1 MQHRPYK
8 QDVIGVEMCKNK
20 GCVYHIQRIT
30 RVRIKRMNQ
39 KWKDILFSF
48 YENAIPWTLFFLC
61 SIWLCDGNIAQGI
74 VAFLYA
80 YFINYLGHTLLHSE
94 YTYYNM
100 YSIPHCYHHSND
112 HWSTYVTNIIAE
124 ISMMTGFLMIPKYIY
139 LTYPWTIWINEWVL
153 CFNSIL
159 YTTVHYINYTY
170 HKVNAYHVKHHEKYD
185 TNYFPDIFDAI
196 FETKHKDTGAQESIE
211 HKIPNIIV
219 AFLIVF
225 FMKIIYDGQSDPVQQ
240 LWKEIVLVVWI
251 MATFGLT
258 LVSMKIVKQ
267 QIDDNFESTEWV
279 PTQ

>member
-1 MQHRPYK
+1 
-8 QDVIGVEMCKNK
+8 MCVSYTTDNPCSYQKMK
-20 GCVYHIQRIT
+20 
-30 RVRIKRMNQ
+30 Q
-39 KWKDILFSF
+39 KWRDILFSF
-48 YENAIPWTLFFLC
+48 YENAIPWTLLFLC
-61 SIWLCDGNIAQGI
+61 SIWLCDGNIVQGI
-74 VAFLYA
+74 VAFLYT

-112 HWSTYVTNIIAE
+112 HLSTYVTNIIAE

-139 LTYPWTIWINEWVL
+139 PLYPWTIWINEWVS

-159 YTTVHYINYTY
+159 YTSIHYINYTY
-170 HKVNAYHVKHHEKYD
+170 HKVNAYHVKHHENEG

-196 FETKHKDTGAQESIE
+196 LETKHKDTDAQESIE

-225 FMKIIYDGQSDPVQQ
+225 FMKIIYDGQSEPVQQ

-267 QIDDNFESTEWV
+267 QIDDRFSTTEWGSI
-279 PTQ
+279 Q